1 MLDCYS
7 FCNTDQPECDPINFA
22 DIDPAPR
29 LINWLIEATVST
41 LLAPFSL
48 SLFPDWEDD
57 F

>member
-7 FCNTDQPECDPINFA
+7 FCNTDQPEYDPINFA
-22 DIDPAPR
+22 DIDPPAQ

-41 LLAPFSL
+41 FLAPFPL
-48 SLFPDWEDD
+48 CLIPDWEDD